1 MRIATFNI
9 HHGTVGKDGEVDPQ
23 QLGRVC
29 AGFDADVLALE
40 EVDQGTIRTGG
51 ADLAAE
57 VARAC
62 GMRHVFGPAR
72 RYPGGWYGNA
82 VLVRGEIHAWSV
94 LDLPRVPRWKRWQE
108 HRSAVE
114 VHATVAGRAIR
125 IVATHLAV
133 PKAVNGPQLD
143 HLLRTVTARPGP
155 LVVLGDFNRVP
166 AGVEA
171 AATAAGLT
179 FVHHGPTSPVEP
191 RRRLSIDHVLLS
203 AGLVRVAAEVRA
215 TAMSDHAALLVD
227 VEPVD
232 GVSRPGG
239 APADRATRRDPA

>member
-9 HHGTVGKDGEVDPQ
+9 HHGTVGKDGEVDPE
-23 QLGRVC
+23 QLGQVC
-29 AGFDADVLALE
+29 AGFDADVLALQ
-40 EVDQGTIRTGG
+40 EVDLGTIRAGG

-82 VLVRGEIHAWSV
+82 LLVRGEVHAWSV

-108 HRSAVE
+108 HRSALE
-114 VHATVAGRAIR
+114 VHAVVGGRAIR
-125 IVATHLAV
+125 VVTTHLAV
-133 PKAVNGPQLD
+133 PQAVNGPQLD
-143 HLLRTVTARPGP
+143 HLLGTVTARPGP

-171 AATAAGLT
+171 AAAAAGLA
-179 FVHHGPTSPVEP
+179 FVRHGPTSPVEP
-191 RRRLSIDHVLLS
+191 RRRISIDHVLLS
-203 AGLVRVAAEVRA
+203 DGLVRVAAEVRA
-215 TAMSDHAALLVD
+215 TPMSDHAALLVD

-232 GVSRPGG
+232 DASGAGG
-239 APADRATRRDPA
+239 EPAGRA